1 MVELLHLIFIAPLET
16 ALLWVLR
23 SAYALT
29 GSYGAAIILLSLA
42 FNILLLP
49 FYYYAETVQNR
60 ERAVQKRLA
69 PKVEEFRAVFTGQE
83 RYMML
88 RTLYRQN
95 GYHPVY
101 ALRSLLPLAM
111 QVPFFIATFGLLSS
125 FAPLNGQPFLLF
137 ADLGRPDGL
146 LGGVNLMPFVMT
158 AANLASGLVYT
169 RSLTRRDRTQTWIVA
184 GIFLVLLYGS
194 PVGLVLYWTVSN
206 LFSLAKNCVYA
217 QLGRRP
223 RMEFAQ

>member
-1 MVELLHLIFIAPLET
+1 MAELLYLILIFPLES

-23 SAYALT
+23 TAHALT

-49 FYYYAETVQNR
+49 FFHYAETVQRR
-60 ERAVQKRLA
+60 ERAIQARLA
-69 PKVEEFRAVFTGQE
+69 AKIEEFRAVFTGQE

-95 GYHPVY
+95 GYYPIY
-101 ALRSLLPLAM
+101 ALRSLLPLAL
-111 QVPFFIATFGLLSS
+111 QVPFFIATFGLLSN
-125 FAPLNGQPFLLF
+125 FTPLNGEPFLLF
-137 ADLGRPDGL
+137 GDLGRPDGL

-169 RSLTRRDRTQTWIVA
+169 RSLTTRDKAQTWIVA
-184 GIFLVLLYGS
+184 AIFLALLYGS

-206 LFSLAKNCVYA
+206 VFSLAKNYVYA
-217 QLGRRP
+217 QLGSRP